1 MRKIAYKQMLKNDV
15 YEDWVGLDTEN
26 DWEGISILHNEI
38 EEKKLWKNANQSWEK
53 MHCHWKNRYWKRKH
67 MEIEKENMKK
77 C

>member
-53 MHCHWKNRYWKRKH
+53 MHYH
-67 MEIEKENMKK
+67 
-77 C
+77 